1 MVFTHIFAKKSLKR
15 RSADHRAPETELN
28 RQDTFSSEGSKR
40 RRISKE
46 SSRSPNNA
54 GAPTPE
60 IMSVGSDD
68 GSAFTVSIG
77 DSATISSTDSL
88 ARAEQSS
95 RRSSVKRYWKS
106 LFKRH
111 DSHQVQT
118 ETTPL
123 DPFEQA
129 YMGQLAMGDID
140 ELLKSPEGPSDFW
153 RRSPLFKD
161 PKEEQK
167 RRESSWST
175 ESAWMLQEPAASP
188 FPPLP
193 SPQPQPPRDQIRWA
207 PISWIPSK
215 LRPRRLSAK
224 SKGKRP
230 QRPSPVSPSIGKGW
244 QPVSPPQSSHRP
256 SASGRSIGGLKITF
270 DSPSSPSSPSSPRLG
285 PSTRNTSIPALV
297 LGDSRLPSADDSAVS
312 SEMMFRMSQEDSE
325 AQSDT
330 NASMEVEVDS
340 EEAVMDLDVAGW
352 PTLQR
357 LGEM

>member
-1 MVFTHIFAKKSLKR
+1 MVFTHIFARKSLKR

-40 RRISKE
+40 RRISRE
-46 SSRSPNNA
+46 SLRSSNNA
-54 GAPTPE
+54 VAPASE
-60 IMSVGSDD
+60 IMSIDSDD
-68 GSAFTVSIG
+68 GSALTVSMD

-88 ARAEQSS
+88 TRAEQSP
-95 RRSSVKRYWKS
+95 RRLSVKRYWKS

-111 DSHQVQT
+111 DSHQAQT

-129 YMGQLAMGDID
+129 YMGQLEMGDVD
-140 ELLKSPEGPSDFW
+140 ELLKSPDGPSDFW

-161 PKEEQK
+161 PKDPKDLKEEQK

-175 ESAWMLQEPAASP
+175 ESACMLHEPAASS

-193 SPQPQPPRDQIRWA
+193 SPEPQPPRDQIRWA

-224 SKGKRP
+224 SRGKRP
-230 QRPSPVSPSIGKGW
+230 QRQSPVSPSIGKGW
-244 QPVSPPQSSHRP
+244 QSVSPPQPPRRP
-256 SASGRSIGGLKITF
+256 SASGRSISGLKIAF
-270 DSPSSPSSPSSPRLG
+270 DSPSSPRLG
-285 PSTRNTSIPALV
+285 PTVHNTSIPALV
-297 LGDSRLPSADDSAVS
+297 LGDSRSQSADNSAVS
-312 SEMMFRMSQEDSE
+312 SEMIFRMSPEDSE

-330 NASMEVEVDS
+330 NVSMEVSVDS

-357 LGEM
+357 LSEM

>member
-1 MVFTHIFAKKSLKR
+1 MVFTHIFASKSLKR
-15 RSADHRAPETELN
+15 QSADRRAPETELN

-40 RRISKE
+40 RRISRE
-46 SSRSPNNA
+46 SLRSPNNA
-54 GAPTPE
+54 VAPTPE
-60 IMSVGSDD
+60 IASIGSDD
-68 GSAFTVSIG
+68 GSAFTVSID
-77 DSATISSTDSL
+77 DSAARSSTDSL

-111 DSHQVQT
+111 DSHQAQT

-123 DPFEQA
+123 DPLEQA
-129 YMGQLAMGDID
+129 YMGQLEMGDVD
-140 ELLKSPEGPSDFW
+140 ELLKSPDGPSDFW

-175 ESAWMLQEPAASP
+175 ESAWMLHEPAASP

-193 SPQPQPPRDQIRWA
+193 SPEPQPPRDQIRWA
-207 PISWIPSK
+207 PMSWIPSK

-224 SKGKRP
+224 SRGKRP
-230 QRPSPVSPSIGKGW
+230 QRQGPVSPSIGKGW
-244 QPVSPPQSSHRP
+244 QSVSPPQPPLRP
-256 SASGRSIGGLKITF
+256 SASGRSIGELKIAF
-270 DSPSSPSSPSSPRLG
+270 DSPSSPRLG
-285 PSTRNTSIPALV
+285 PTAHNTSIQALA
-297 LGDSRLPSADDSAVS
+297 LGDSRSQSADNSAVS
-312 SEMMFRMSQEDSE
+312 SEIIFRMSPEDSG

-330 NASMEVEVDS
+330 NASMEVSVDS

-357 LGEM
+357 LSEM

>member
-15 RSADHRAPETELN
+15 RSTDHRESETELN
-28 RQDTFSSEGSKR
+28 RQDTFNSEGSKR
-40 RRISKE
+40 RRISRE
-46 SSRSPNNA
+46 SLRSPNNA

-68 GSAFTVSIG
+68 GSAFTVSMD

-111 DSHQVQT
+111 DSHQAQT
-118 ETTPL
+118 GTTPL

-129 YMGQLAMGDID
+129 YMGQLAMGDVD
-140 ELLKSPEGPSDFW
+140 ELLKSPDGPSDFW
-153 RRSPLFKD
+153 RRSPFFKD
-161 PKEEQK
+161 PNEEQK
-167 RRESSWST
+167 RRESSCST
-175 ESAWMLQEPAASP
+175 ESAWMLHEPAA
-188 FPPLP
+188 

-224 SKGKRP
+224 SRGKRP

>member
-1 MVFTHIFAKKSLKR
+1 MVFTHIFARKSLKR

-40 RRISKE
+40 RRIFRE
-46 SSRSPNNA
+46 SLRSPNNA
-54 GAPTPE
+54 GAPTSE
-60 IMSVGSDD
+60 IMSVDSDN
-68 GSAFTVSIG
+68 GSAFTVSTD
-77 DSATISSTDSL
+77 DSATTSSTDSL
-88 ARAEQSS
+88 TRAEQSS

-111 DSHQVQT
+111 DSHQAQT
-118 ETTPL
+118 ETTSL

-129 YMGQLAMGDID
+129 YMGQLEMGDFE
-140 ELLKSPEGPSDFW
+140 ELLKSPDGPSDFW

-175 ESAWMLQEPAASP
+175 ESACMLHEPAASP

-193 SPQPQPPRDQIRWA
+193 SPEPQPPRDQIRWA

-224 SKGKRP
+224 SRGKRP
-230 QRPSPVSPSIGKGW
+230 QRQSPVSPSIGKGW
-244 QPVSPPQSSHRP
+244 QSVSPPLRP
-256 SASGRSIGGLKITF
+256 SASGRSIGGLKIAF
-270 DSPSSPSSPSSPRLG
+270 GSPSSPRLG
-285 PSTRNTSIPALV
+285 PTVRNTSIPALV
-297 LGDSRLPSADDSAVS
+297 LGDSRSQSADNSAVS
-312 SEMMFRMSQEDSE
+312 SEMIFRMSPEDSE

-330 NASMEVEVDS
+330 NTSMEVSVDS

-357 LGEM
+357 LSEM